1 MAAELARA
9 ELARRWLRAF
19 GPATVADLRWW
30 SGLTMGQVRTALG
43 ALEVAEVDLDGSA
56 GIVLADDVE
65 PTPEPPPWV
74 ALLPSLDPTTMGWQQ
89 RSWYLGDHVEALFD
103 RNGNAG
109 PTVWC
114 DGRVVGGWA
123 QRTDGEV
130 VHRVLEDVGSAAE
143 QAVAAEAD
151 RLQRWLGDVRIS
163 PRFPTPLQRELVA

>member
-1 MAAELARA
+1 
-9 ELARRWLRAF
+9 
-19 GPATVADLRWW
+19 
-30 SGLTMGQVRTALG
+30 
-43 ALEVAEVDLDGSA
+43 
-56 GIVLADDVE
+56 
-65 PTPEPPPWV
+65 
-74 ALLPSLDPTTMGWQQ
+74 MGWQQ